1 MGSELIV
8 HSGDFEVN
16 RTGFKGTAK
25 GQKKQPMD
33 GFLGGIANSHAS
45 KLDRFASEGSVWKN
59 STRA

>member
-33 GFLGGIANSHAS
+33 GFLGGIELPRLEARPIC
-45 KLDRFASEGSVWKN
+45 K
-59 STRA
+59 